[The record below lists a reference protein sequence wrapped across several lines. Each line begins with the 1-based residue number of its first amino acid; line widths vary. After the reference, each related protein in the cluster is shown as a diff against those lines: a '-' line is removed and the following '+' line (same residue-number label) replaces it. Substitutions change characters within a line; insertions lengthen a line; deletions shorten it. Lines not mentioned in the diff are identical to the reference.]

1 MCLAVPMQVMEVHG
15 EVALVEQAGVSRE
28 VRVDFLDGVEPGD
41 YVLVHAGL
49 AIERLRPEE
58 AEETLRLIRE
68 LADAV
73 R

>member
-1 MCLAVPMQVMEVHG
+1 MQVMEVHG
-15 EVALVEQAGVSRE
+15 EVALVEQAGVARE
-28 VRVDFLDGVEPGD
+28 VRVDFLEGVEPGD

-73 R
+73 P